1 MIFSNAREAVILVLQ
16 ILVVEF
22 AILPWIV
29 YAVNSIVRHYF
40 DAKKRYVSDLAAA
53 LGKTF
58 EVMGSDIQKLIDS
71 KAKEVQN
78 AEKQ

>member
-29 YAVNSIVRHYF
+29 FAVNSIVRSYF
-40 DAKKRYVSDLAAA
+40 ETKKKYISDVAGAI
-53 LGKTF
+53 GKTL
-58 EVMGSDIQKLIDS
+58 EAMGNDLQKTLGT

-78 AEKQ
+78 VEK

>member
-22 AILPWIV
+22 TILPWIV
-29 YAVNSIVRHYF
+29 YAVNCIVRNYF
-40 DAKKRYVSDLAAA
+40 EAKKKYVSDIAGA
-53 LGKTF
+53 LGKTL
-58 EVMGSDIQKLIDS
+58 EAMGSDIQKFVES

-78 AEKQ
+78 AEK

>member
-16 ILVVEF
+16 ILVVES

-29 YAVNSIVRHYF
+29 FAVNSIVRSYF
-40 DAKKRYVSDLAAA
+40 EAKKKYISDVAVA
-53 LGKTF
+53 LGKTL
-58 EVMGSDIQKLIDS
+58 EVMGSDIQKFVES

-78 AEKQ
+78 VEK